1 MMTESLE
8 CRLGPG
14 VDESRTRPN
23 EINKLSDVAAVLYR
37 RAGEILV
44 QAGDALIAWQHRA
57 QERSHLMMLDDR
69 MLRDMGLTRAD
80 VEREVE
86 KPFWRP

>member
-1 MMTESLE
+1 MTESLD
-8 CRLGPG
+8 CRVGAG
-14 VDESRTRPN
+14 VGESRTRQN
-23 EINKLSDVAAVLYR
+23 AFKLSDLAAALYR

-57 QERSHLMMLDDR
+57 QERTHLMALDDR

-80 VEREVE
+80 VEHEAD